1 MNPIKAD
8 MFEQL
13 TKVFSRST
21 QLRHQVPHSSPIR
34 EQCNE
39 VMDGIIKL
47 NKVINRIKPENYI
60 KRGKPFIDLIK
71 SIDKSLNGDEALK
84 SLYYKQP
91 DVSLQTETSENEL
104 KKEIEIKPTELKKKK
119 EAKIKPKE
127 PEKPK
132 RGGARTGAGRKSI
145 GVKKPVSITLPQ
157 EDWEDIDNLIK
168 AGEFKSYADYFR
180 TLREGAKT

>member
-13 TKVFSRST
+13 MKVFSKST
-21 QLRHQVPHSSPIR
+21 QLRNQAPHSSPIR

-47 NKVINRIKPENYI
+47 NKVINRIKPENYV

-84 SLYYKQP
+84 SHYYKQP
-91 DVSLQTETSENEL
+91 DVSVQTVTSENEL
-104 KKEIEIKPTELKKKK
+104 KKETEIKT
-119 EAKIKPKE
+119 KE

-157 EDWEDIDNLIK
+157 EDWNEIDNLIK

-180 TLREGAKT
+180 SLREGAKT